1 MPLSKYNA
9 AFGGKKGSAAKAMAA
24 MREQYGEEKGRQV
37 FYATKNKRS
46 RRGREPRDR
55 RQALVHEFQQRMKGH
70 GSAKR

>member
-9 AFGGKKGSAAKAMAA
+9 AFGGKKGSAAKAMTA
-24 MREQYGEEKGRQV
+24 MREQYGEEKGTQV
-37 FYATKNKRS
+37 FYATKNKR

-70 GSAKR
+70 GSKR